1 MHRNEFLGSLTNS
14 FALRWL
20 LKTLVARNDS
30 APEETSPQVP
40 RCTLSDFSMQVKKIL
55 CVDSNLSKVCN
66 NDDFR
71 STSNAVSSVRGT
83 NCLPR
88 TFPDRPP
95 FLCLFCTKQAM
106 CPFCTKQAMC
116 RLASLAIRLPDSSG
130 EQMSG
135 FHVINSTSLL
145 QSLWSL
151 PTAVQSASTDHAVQQ
166 ATILQLLQLS
176 TFLSGHPATSS
187 TTKRPDRGKPTLVGR
202 LHCSS
207 WRAEHTHQPRTP
219 SEELTS
225 VTDDCGLT

>member
-1 MHRNEFLGSLTNS
+1 MAARDTRGTKRLRARRSVSTSASLYSLRFLYAAEKKYCASTRT
-14 FALRWL
+14 F
-20 LKTLVARNDS
+20 
-30 APEETSPQVP
+30 Q
-40 RCTLSDFSMQVKKIL
+40 RCAK
-55 CVDSNLSKVCN
+55 

-71 STSNAVSSVRGT
+71 ITTNAVSSVRGT
-83 NCLPR
+83 DCLRR

-95 FLCLFCTKQAM
+95 FM

-116 RLASLAIRLPDSSG
+116 SLASLAIRLPDLSG

-135 FHVINSTSLL
+135 FHVIDSTSLL
-145 QSLWSL
+145 HSLWSL
-151 PTAVQSASTDHAVQQ
+151 PTAVQSASTDQAVQQ

-176 TFLSGHPATSS
+176 SFLSGHPATSS
-187 TTKRPDRGKPTLVGR
+187 TTQRPDRSTLVGR

-207 WRAEHTHQPRTP
+207 WRADLTHQPRTP